1 MRRSGEITVFLAMV
15 LLSVSAL
22 LCTIVESARM
32 AGARCFLRM
41 AADSSMDSLM
51 SQYHRGLWEKYR
63 ILGLEYED
71 KDQLEHE
78 LEEFISPY
86 LQAGNWYPM
95 KQQKTETEQI
105 IGLTQADGKLF
116 EQEILDYMRYGL
128 IGVIWDEL
136 DEEGAGKLLENLKEA
151 GSVERVAGSY
161 SSHTK
166 EAVKLEKALEEIH
179 QCLASQKEKWSQG
192 AAALDHLDGTGFIR
206 QAKEVIRDMKKL
218 PGLVAAYEK
227 RADALADSLKESRG
241 HFEGETDLSQEVRA
255 ALEDE
260 IRQYESYTAF
270 DGERRLEVVGLR
282 DKSPEN
288 IMFAESAIEAAEAVM
303 EYIAEWDPE
312 EGEEE
317 LDEEELWEP
326 VASFW
331 AAYPV
336 LDLGIEFGI
345 RDKEKESVLERV
357 KDLTGDGI
365 LKLVLPEGT
374 VVSGRRLELDAVPS
388 AEGEK
393 GEGGREMEYGK
404 FSGLRS
410 SAGVKNLVQR
420 LMVCEYGVRYF
431 KGFEKEKA
439 KEGMYELEYM
449 INGGETDKENLIG
462 TIKQLVIIRQGMNLV
477 HALSDAGKRQEARG
491 LALAITGGTGLLPL
505 VSIMTFFILS
515 VWALGEALSDVR
527 ILLDGGKIPLIKT
540 AADWR
545 LGINELLELGRGNG
559 LLGECQEEGNG
570 LDYTGYLRILCFW
583 QYGRE
588 MVYRMMDVIQLAV
601 GREQPGFLMRKCAC
615 IVDMKA
621 GVGGKHVFF
630 LPTLWKSGQDGG
642 SHYETT
648 IEVSGSYLSCE
659 A

>member
-1 MRRSGEITVFLAMV
+1 MRRSGEITVFLAMM

-166 EAVKLEKALEEIH
+166 EAVKLEKALEKIH
-179 QCLASQKEKWSQG
+179 QCLASQKENWSQG

-241 HFEGETDLSQEVRA
+241 HFEGETDISQEVRA

-345 RDKEKESVLERV
+345 RDKEKESALESV

-420 LMVCEYGVRYF
+420 LMICEYGVRYF

>member
-95 KQQKTETEQI
+95 KKQKTETEQI

-179 QCLASQKEKWSQG
+179 QCLASQKENWSQG

-218 PGLVAAYEK
+218 PGLVAAYKK

-260 IRQYESYTAF
+260 IWQYESYTAF
-270 DGERRLEVVGLR
+270 DGERRLEVEGLR

-312 EGEEE
+312 EGEED

-345 RDKEKESVLERV
+345 RDKEKESALERV

-449 INGGETDKENLIG
+449 INGGERDKENLIG

-491 LALAITGGTGLLPL
+491 LALAIIGGIGLLPL

>member
-95 KQQKTETEQI
+95 KKQKTETEQI

-179 QCLASQKEKWSQG
+179 QCLASQKENWSQG

-218 PGLVAAYEK
+218 PGLVAAYKK

-288 IMFAESAIEAAEAVM
+288 IVFAESAIEAAEAVM

-312 EGEEE
+312 EEEEE

-345 RDKEKESVLERV
+345 RDKEKESALERV

-630 LPTLWKSGQDGG
+630 LPALWKSGQDGG